1 MTNTFYTN
9 SANAEILQAN
19 NIQKTKK
26 DDIIRIIVALEAKQP
41 IPPDLSIKLIEALNF
56 FLTGRCKT
64 LCSAL
69 GWRRLRG
76 ERKDKTNS
84 NIEVRNHFLRVCL
97 CRLTGKNTR
106 EFEWCDY
113 KKLATEIKRWD
124 TVTRKNVSG
133 LPDYELTKIQRALK
147 HAESFYKLPT
157 STNGLRETLSLNK

>member
-1 MTNTFYTN
+1 MTNTTYIN
-9 SANAEILQAN
+9 KRESAKIIQAN
-19 NIQKTKK
+19 NVQKTKK
-26 DDIIRIIVALEAKQP
+26 DDIIRIICALEAGQP
-41 IPPDLSIKLIEALNF
+41 IPPDLSIKLVQALN
-56 FLTGRCKT
+56 LLMAGKCKT

-69 GWRRLRG
+69 GWRRNRG

-133 LPDYELTKIQRALK
+133 LADYELTKIQRALK
-147 HAESFYKLPT
+147 HAESFCKLPT
-157 STNGLRETLSLNK
+157 TPTGLWESLNK

>member
-1 MTNTFYTN
+1 MTNTFCTN

-19 NIQKTKK
+19 DARKTNK
-26 DDIIRIIVALEAKQP
+26 DNIIRIICALEAGQP
-41 IPPDLSIKLIEALNF
+41 IPPDLSAWLIEGLNF
-56 FLTGRCKT
+56 FLSGKYKN
-64 LCSAL
+64 LCDAL
-69 GWRRLRG
+69 GLRRKRG

-133 LPDYELTKIQRALK
+133 LPDYELTKIQLALK
-147 HAESFYKLPT
+147 HAESFCKLPT
-157 STNGLRETLSLNK
+157 TPTGLWESLNK